1 MNLLAG
7 QSRAAYNA
15 MARDAAA
22 REALSQR
29 IMGVQGGA
37 ADIIGGRSQAILG
50 QGITGAR
57 RDYVT
62 QTAADTTAA
71 LNEQG
76 DLNRQYGSEIAE
88 AYKTAAQKALEI
100 AQAKSEAAARIRQI
114 GGTA

>member
-1 MNLLAG
+1 
-7 QSRAAYNA
+7 
-15 MARDAAA
+15 
-22 REALSQR
+22 
-29 IMGVQGGA
+29 MGVQGGA

-62 QTAADTTAA
+62 QTAADTTTA

-76 DLNRQYGSEIAE
+76 DLNRQYGSEIAA
-88 AYKTAAQKALEI
+88 AYKTAAEKALEM